1 MFSSRNY
8 WNQRYTRGGNSGNGS
23 YNNNAIFKAEILN
36 KFIKNKNI
44 NTLIDFGVGDGNQ
57 LKYIDTQNLKYIGID
72 ISEFVISKCKAI
84 FNNDT
89 SKTFILD
96 TDITN
101 TTKSELVISC
111 DVIYHLVEDEVYRK
125 YMKKLF
131 FMSEKYVIIYAK
143 DEEIEL
149 ARHVKFRKFTK
160 YIQNN
165 FPNWKLIQHIPNKYP
180 QINLKADNSNTS
192 PSDFYIYKKENYDE
206 NKHRESALITEP
218 ANINRIKYITEIL
231 NKLKLKEGSRI
242 LDFGG
247 NQFQGYCN
255 RNNFIYQMLDLEQ
268 EQKNGDGGYFPGG
281 HTYNGRDI
289 PFKKNSFDVIIIS
302 FVLHHTSSNCIYLL
316 QQLKEITTN
325 YLIIC
330 EDLCGIEYPIK
341 WHERCFYHQK
351 EGIFRG
357 DEEWKYLFNSL
368 ELNLIDTLNLRCAR
382 DLEFSDPY
390 DHIYRIQYTL
400 SKKTKSNLFIQN
412 KKVPIYVSLTS
423 IFQNQDLLIKTLK
436 SIKNQTLKPD
446 KVFCYLSEDPY
457 LLDTGFSN
465 KIISN
470 LELKNFINENK
481 EFEIVWVKNT
491 GSYRKLLPLL
501 KEKWNE
507 DCIIITI
514 DDDAIYDSNLIET
527 AIDSYNENKCVVGFR
542 GFTPKINEIKDF
554 NYTKRDNI
562 KERHKYNFLTGLG
575 SILYKPSFFHKTG
588 EVIFDESI
596 YLKYCNKQDD
606 IWFYILRIM
615 NKIDSVIILDK
626 KWCIKN
632 LNSDM
637 NRPSLFKNFNRFD
650 NLNTTVFK
658 EIWNL
663 LN

>member
-1 MFSSRNY
+1 
-8 WNQRYTRGGNSGNGS
+8 
-23 YNNNAIFKAEILN
+23 
-36 KFIKNKNI
+36 
-44 NTLIDFGVGDGNQ
+44 
-57 LKYIDTQNLKYIGID
+57 
-72 ISEFVISKCKAI
+72 
-84 FNNDT
+84 
-89 SKTFILD
+89 
-96 TDITN
+96 
-101 TTKSELVISC
+101 
-111 DVIYHLVEDEVYRK
+111 
-125 YMKKLF
+125 
-131 FMSEKYVIIYAK
+131 
-143 DEEIEL
+143 
-149 ARHVKFRKFTK
+149 
-160 YIQNN
+160 
-165 FPNWKLIQHIPNKYP
+165 
-180 QINLKADNSNTS
+180 
-192 PSDFYIYKKENYDE
+192 
-206 NKHRESALITEP
+206 
-218 ANINRIKYITEIL
+218 
-231 NKLKLKEGSRI
+231 
-242 LDFGG
+242 
-247 NQFQGYCN
+247 
-255 RNNFIYQMLDLEQ
+255 
-268 EQKNGDGGYFPGG
+268 
-281 HTYNGRDI
+281 
-289 PFKKNSFDVIIIS
+289 
-302 FVLHHTSSNCIYLL
+302 CIYLL

-658 EIWNL
+658 
-663 LN
+663 